1 VFALYPKQ
9 GIRLLMIIL
18 NPHRCIIVGIII
30 ITIIIIIIIIIIIKD
45 QEFINLILKQRKN
58 FRKFN

>member
-30 ITIIIIIIIIIIIKD
+30 ITIIIIIIIIIIKE
-45 QEFINLILKQRKN
+45 QEFLNLILKQRKN

>member
-30 ITIIIIIIIIIIIKD
+30 ITIIIIIIIIIIKD
-45 QEFINLILKQRKN
+45 QEFLNLILKQRKN